1 MTTDDWDDYLALK
14 VFKENCEICS
24 YLCRTVDSFV
34 FIALAQEMF
43 AEVIRCFDSSGNC
56 LIVTAPP
63 ESLCFDSSPSAGEKT
78 AAVYVFV
85 AISRIEIQAS

>member
-1 MTTDDWDDYLALK
+1 MTTDDWGDYLALK
-14 VFKENCEICS
+14 VFKEICS
-24 YLCRTVDSFV
+24 YLCCTVDSFV

-43 AEVIRCFDSSGNC
+43 AEVIRCFDSSGNR

-78 AAVYVFV
+78 AAVCVFV